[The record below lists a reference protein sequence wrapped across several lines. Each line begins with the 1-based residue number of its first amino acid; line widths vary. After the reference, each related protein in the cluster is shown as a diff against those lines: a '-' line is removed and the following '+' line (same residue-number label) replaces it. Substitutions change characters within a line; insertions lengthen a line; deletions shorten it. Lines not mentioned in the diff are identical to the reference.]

1 MLRKEKGIT
10 LVALVIT
17 IIVLLILAGV
27 TIAMVVGDNGILTRA
42 RQAKEENELA
52 EEVETVKLWMAEQSI
67 GENINEEMEIP
78 GLKLEAVAFNTTDD
92 RTCIQDKTTEEI
104 YADGWYYI
112 KPEDVDFDISN
123 SYIINPETGEV
134 IKYEDEKHKIVNTN
148 IVGVKEGLVYSV
160 YPKNMLNGNSWGSA
174 TLHNF
179 NQEDENSG
187 WAEDGILF
195 DGIDDGIEITD
206 SADYSQGVTLEM
218 YINLKGKTE
227 NQTCQMLLMK
237 RSKTVNGYFMYISN
251 GVNKTEKDRQL
262 VIDIGG
268 GGQRFYT
275 GQIIQE
281 NTPTYITYTYN
292 PNVSS
297 EKGILYI
304 NGTKTETTDI
314 GDVEKIKDAQNVNI
328 QVGSDTHITN
338 GEDNRYPFLGKLYM
352 ARIYNRALSEDEVQT
367 NYNEITKDLNI
378 IPE

>member
-195 DGIDDGIEITD
+195 E
-206 SADYSQGVTLEM
+206 GVTLEM